1 MRFVL
6 SCLLLF
12 GAVLPARAQGDDERP
27 DEGDL
32 NARVFLTLDPGHHV
46 GPIRALLFTPD
57 GKRLVSAGEDRT
69 VQVWDA
75 QTGERLRVF
84 RPPLSGDRGGA
95 ILAAALAPDGKTL
108 ACGAIGVTFDGG
120 KHTGQRVYL
129 LNLDDGRRLPL
140 EKVSVYGLAVV
151 FSPDG
156 SRLAAVHDRNV
167 HVLGGLTGVWGRG
180 DGRLGEEKL
189 LKTGGG
195 TLHLAFSPDGSRLAA
210 ISANDRTIRVWDLNA
225 PDRSPDPVMTCS
237 AETGPPQSL
246 AWSPDG
252 KRLLSGHLAPSAEP
266 AVPALRVWS
275 ADGKA
280 LRSFTPADLE
290 RAWGVPAGTSFWI
303 DQIFFLPGGR
313 EMLLLSRNG
322 SGSRLAGSFDPE
334 SGRGRLLLQDPGYTS
349 TLPNAGALSPDGR
362 LAAVAVSP
370 GGRRIALLD
379 VAGGANPRYLAGE
392 GVIGT
397 QVGWAPDGHAITW
410 KASGRAAADG
420 LDLRRLERL
429 AAPPP
434 QPVGTV
440 TRRDGWTL
448 ERSGTPG
455 DPNLHLSHNGRA
467 VTVAVSGHA
476 SAFTLPAAGDVTWV
490 AWVGQQGMHL
500 NDAASGERVR
510 YFRPRGL
517 TMPSVASSP
526 DGKYLLAY
534 STRGLYYVYRPDR
547 EEPLLT
553 VFVSGP
559 DWVAWTPE
567 GYYAATPGG
576 EKLVG
581 WTVNNGPDR
590 LATFYPAER
599 FRKALYRPDVIRLVL
614 EKGGVR
620 EALEAAN
627 AARKAEGEAVA
638 EGVADLETLLPPR
651 ATLQVVE
658 AALPKV
664 KVKATAEAAARG
676 QPVQSLRLLVDGR
689 PLPGGQGVLDL
700 KPAQDRAEAVWEA
713 ELPPGRHE
721 LKALARSPDTAGAS
735 AAVLI
740 DVPAP
745 SAADRPTLHV
755 IAVGIDAY
763 PQKALRLTCAVAD
776 ARGLAEAFSGHC
788 AGKDNLFGGVRD
800 TTLLDGRATRAA
812 VLDALKR
819 ARQAVK
825 PGDLL
830 VFSFAGHGA
839 RQGKGFY
846 LLTAAA
852 DPANLAGTALSG
864 EDLRAALKDL
874 PCQVLLLL
882 DACHSA
888 AGVRAFID
896 EAARGLTDDE
906 TGVAVLCAAMGAEEA
921 QEKDGHGLFTR
932 AVLEAL
938 GDGEGVLYDRHDHRQ
953 YVHHLGTFV
962 QDEVK
967 EWSKGEQ
974 HPFLT
979 MPYVTESFPIRLL
992 PKKEAGGQ

>member
-12 GAVLPARAQGDDERP
+12 GAVLPAHAQEDDERP

-69 VQVWDA
+69 VQVWDVA
-75 QTGERLRVF
+75 SGERLRIF

-95 ILAAALAPDGKTL
+95 VLAAALAPDGKTL
-108 ACGAIGVTFDGG
+108 ACGATGVTFDGG

-140 EKVSVYGLAVV
+140 EKMSVYGQVVV

-156 SRLAAVHDRNV
+156 SRLAAVHDRNI
-167 HVLGGLTGVWGRG
+167 HVVGGLTGVWGRG
-180 DGRLGEEKL
+180 DGRLAEEKMV
-189 LKTGGG
+189 KTGGG
-195 TLHLAFSPDGSRLAA
+195 TLHLAFSPVGSRLAA
-210 ISANDRTIRVWDLNA
+210 ISANDKTIRVWDLNA
-225 PDRSPDPVMTCS
+225 PHRSPDPVMTCS

-252 KRLLSGHLAPSAEP
+252 KRLLSGHLSPSTGP

-275 ADGKA
+275 ADGKE
-280 LRSFTPADLE
+280 LKSFSAADLAK
-290 RAWGVPAGTSFWI
+290 AWGLPAQMSFWV

-313 EMLLLSRNG
+313 EVVLLSRNG

-334 SGRGRLLLQDPGYTS
+334 SGRGRLLLQDPGYTP

-362 LAAVAVSP
+362 LAAAVSP

-429 AAPPP
+429 AAAPPR
-434 QPVGTV
+434 PVGTV

-448 ERSGTPG
+448 ERSGTPE

-490 AWVGQQGMHL
+490 ASVGQQGLHL
-500 NDAASGERVR
+500 NDATSGERVR
-510 YFRPRGL
+510 HFRPRGL

-526 DGKYLLAY
+526 DGKYLLTY

-559 DWVAWTPE
+559 DWVAWTQE

-614 EKGGVR
+614 EKGGVQ

-627 AARKAEGEAVA
+627 PARKAEGEAVA
-638 EGVADLETLLPPR
+638 EGVAELENLLPPR
-651 ATLQVVE
+651 AALEVVE
-658 AALPKV
+658 ASLPKV
-664 KVKATAEAAARG
+664 KVKATAEAVAKG
-676 QPVQSLRLLVDGR
+676 QPVTSLRLLVDGR
-689 PLPGGQGVLDL
+689 PLPRGQGVLDL
-700 KPAQDRAEAVWEA
+700 KAARDRAEAVWEA

-721 LKALARSPDTAGAS
+721 LKALARGPDTAGAS
-735 AAVLI
+735 AAVSM

-745 SAADRPTLHV
+745 SATDRPTLHL
-755 IAVGIDAY
+755 ITVGINEY
-763 PQKALRLTCAVAD
+763 PQKALHLDCAVAD
-776 ARGLAEAFSGHC
+776 ARGLAEAFARDC
-788 AGKDNLFGGVRD
+788 VGKDNLFGAARP
-800 TTLLDGRATRAA
+800 TTLLDGRATRPA
-812 VLDALKR
+812 VVGALKE

-839 RQGKGFY
+839 RQGRGFY
-846 LLTAAA
+846 LLTADV
-852 DPANLAGTALSG
+852 DPANLAGTVLSG

-888 AGVRAFID
+888 AGVRAFIG

-906 TGVAVLCAAMGAEEA
+906 TGVAVLCAAMGSEEA

-938 GDGEGVLYDRHDHRQ
+938 GDAEGVLYNRHDRRQ

-967 EWSKGEQ
+967 EWSKDAQ

-992 PKKEAGGQ
+992 PKKENGGE